1 MEVLA
6 ITLIAAL
13 VSVISGLLVII
24 YSTSN
29 IDLKKLLNSY
39 IDILVSKVETKST
52 STTTKDLPLSNNQN
66 TALTLL
72 SQKEKSVR
80 ESFNNDIIKMINNNK
95 TEIISSCKVYDS
107 FPAATVNRLIQEEV
121 SQLNK
126 NNKST
131 RLIFKVEY
139 STEYKGIIVII
150 RLVSI

>member
-39 IDILVSKVETKST
+39 VKLLSSKINPT
-52 STTTKDLPLSNNQN
+52 STVVKELPLSSQN

-72 SQKEKSVR
+72 TQKEKFIR
-80 ESFNNDIIKMINNNK
+80 DSFNSDVIKMINSNK
-95 TEIISSCKVYDS
+95 TQLISSCKVYDAL
-107 FPAATVNRLIQEEV
+107 PAPTVNRLIQEEA
-121 SQLNK
+121 SQINK
-126 NNKST
+126 NSKST
-131 RLIFKVEY
+131 KVTVSVEY
-139 STEYKGIIVII
+139 SSEYKGLIAKI
-150 RLVSI
+150 RLVSG

>member
-39 IDILVSKVETKST
+39 VKLLSSKINPT
-52 STTTKDLPLSNNQN
+52 STVVKELPLSSSQN

-72 SQKEKSVR
+72 TQKEKFIR
-80 ESFNNDIIKMINNNK
+80 DSFNSDVIKMINSNK
-95 TEIISSCKVYDS
+95 TQLISSCKVYDAL
-107 FPAATVNRLIQEEV
+107 PAPTVNRLIQEEA
-121 SQLNK
+121 SQINK
-126 NNKST
+126 NSKST
-131 RLIFKVEY
+131 KVTVSVEY
-139 STEYKGIIVII
+139 SSEYKGLIAKI
-150 RLVSI
+150 RLVSG